1 MNQRDKEL
9 ITNKT
14 SLTNQPGDL
23 ATRGLQIANKL
34 AEQNAKTVKQF
45 IDEQYSTNSLG
56 MKFRLISAG
65 KFIMGSPQTEEDR
78 RDDEDQHEVTIS
90 KAFWIGDH
98 AVTQSQYEKVMGK
111 NLSYFQGHKSN
122 EVQGDRSNH
131 PVEAVLW
138 DHAVEFCKRLS
149 EFPDEKKAGRVYRLP
164 TEAEWEYACRA
175 GTTTAFSFGES
186 PLSLGD
192 FAWYRENSDQQTHRV
207 GEKKANA
214 WGLYDMHGNVW
225 EWCSD
230 WYGEYPKRAV
240 TDPIGPNVGSY
251 RVLRGGRYFSVAADC
266 RSANRY
272 GGGPWDSYSYIG
284 FRVALSFPSGIPQSM
299 EADR

>member
-1 MNQRDKEL
+1 MDQKGKEI

-14 SLTNQPGDL
+14 SITTQSSGL
-23 ATRGLQIANKL
+23 ASRGLQIANKL
-34 AEQNAKTVKQF
+34 TEQNAKTVKQF
-45 IDEQYSTNSLG
+45 IDEKYFTNSLG
-56 MKFRLISAG
+56 MKFRLIPAG
-65 KFIMGSPQTEEDR
+65 TFIMGSPETEEDR
-78 RDDEDQHEVTIS
+78 DYEEDQHEVTIS
-90 KAFWIGDH
+90 RAFWIGVH
-98 AVTQSQYEKVMGK
+98 EVTQKQYEGVIGT
-111 NLSYFQGHKSN
+111 NPSWFQGNNVKADS
-122 EVQGDRSNH
+122 SNH

-149 EFPDEKKAGRVYRLP
+149 EFPGEKKAGRVYRLP

-192 FAWYRENSDQQTHRV
+192 FAWYRENSDQTHLV
-207 GEKKANA
+207 GEKKPNA

-240 TDPIGPNVGSY
+240 TDPIGPNVGSK
-251 RVLRGGRYFSVAADC
+251 RVLRGGRYFSVAGDC

-272 GGGPWDSYSYIG
+272 GGGPWDIYSYIG
-284 FRVALSFPSGIPQSM
+284 FRVALSSSGIPM
-299 EADR
+299 